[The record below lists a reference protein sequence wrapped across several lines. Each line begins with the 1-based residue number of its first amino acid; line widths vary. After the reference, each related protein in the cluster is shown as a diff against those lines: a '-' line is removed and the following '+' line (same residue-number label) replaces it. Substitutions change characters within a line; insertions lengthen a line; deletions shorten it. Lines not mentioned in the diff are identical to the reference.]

1 MSIKVI
7 RQNALLLIIPALLVS
22 VFACMVCYLGSIVT
36 GEIPMTT
43 IAGQVVGAVIAPLFG
58 IQELFVNELAGQI
71 IKALAFVLG
80 LHAVGLVF
88 LSGIC
93 YLVFSHKLHH
103 VLLYRIVMAAI
114 LAYAAIPWEDCCQYF
129 LTSLQNGPI
138 QFWLLFYIP
147 MTVICAFICGW
158 NTYTRRILAKDENG
172 TQQKKGSRNDAL

>member
-1 MSIKVI
+1 MSVKVI

-36 GEIPMTT
+36 GEIPMTS
-43 IAGQVVGAVIAPLFG
+43 IAGQVIGAVIAPLFG

-103 VLLYRIVMAAI
+103 VFIPDSHGCYSCVCRYPLGRLLPVFSYVIAKWANTV
-114 LAYAAIPWEDCCQYF
+114 LVPF
-129 LTSLQNGPI
+129 LYSDDGDLC
-138 QFWLLFYIP
+138 FYMRMEHIYSSD
-147 MTVICAFICGW
+147 IGQRRKR
-158 NTYTRRILAKDENG
+158 NTTKERK
-172 TQQKKGSRNDAL
+172 